1 MRDQLHSMSSHS
13 IQTAAF
19 KILDAVQRLP
29 AHQQVGGAALM
40 FLLIMKKYDMG
51 PREAM
56 HMSESVF
63 KDCLSEGRGEQIRAI
78 QNYLREEIK

>member
-1 MRDQLHSMSSHS
+1 MKDQLYSMTSHS

-29 AHQQVGGAALM
+29 AHEQVGGAALM

-51 PREAM
+51 PRQAM
-56 HMSESVF
+56 HMSEQVF
-63 KDCLSEGRGEQIRAI
+63 QDCLTEGRGEQIRAI
-78 QNYLREEIK
+78 QNYLREEL

>member
-1 MRDQLHSMSSHS
+1 MKDQLHSMSSYA

-19 KILDAVQRLP
+19 KILDAVQRIP
-29 AHQQVGGAALM
+29 AHQQVAGSALM
-40 FLLIMKKYDMG
+40 FLLIMKKYNMG

-56 HMSESVF
+56 HMAEQVF

-78 QNYLREEIK
+78 QNYLDKEI

>member
-1 MRDQLHSMSSHS
+1 MKDQLHSMTSFD

-19 KILDAVQRLP
+19 KILDAIQRQP
-29 AHQQVGGAALM
+29 AHQQVAGASLM
-40 FLLIMKKYDMG
+40 FLLIMKKYDMK

-56 HMSESVF
+56 QIAEQVF

-78 QNYLREEIK
+78 QNYLREEL

>member
-1 MRDQLHSMSSHS
+1 MRDQLHSMSSYA

-29 AHQQVGGAALM
+29 AHEQVGGTALM
-40 FLLIMKKYDMG
+40 FLLIMKKYNME

-56 HMSESVF
+56 HMSETVF
-63 KDCLSEGRGEQIRAI
+63 RDCLSEGRGEQIRAI
-78 QNYLREEIK
+78 QNYLDKEI